1 MLFMRAPI
9 LLALASLWILTGC
22 GAHRYHEEPW
32 TDKAWKQAQA
42 DNQQRLLIEDERKK
56 PVSLLGPIDKL
67 TATIGDVTVT
77 IYNYITGNT
86 PFNAAK
92 NLLDPA
98 YPDHR
103 REAVVYLSKRDFGR
117 KEPYVKYY
125 AEMART
131 DDDWSVKG
139 MAIRALNRSRRK
151 QVIDLYVRALD
162 DENDGIRLEAAKSL
176 ANMPDPSAMTPLIN
190 HLQERAGVRVSASDK
205 METRDENPDVRIACA
220 DALRNFRKIEAANAL
235 VRVLRDRNF
244 GVSYQARE
252 SLKLITGK
260 DFRYNQTA
268 WLDYLSS
275 QPAGF

>member
-103 REAVVYLSKRDFGR
+103 REAVVYLS
-117 KEPYVKYY
+117 
-125 AEMART
+125 
-131 DDDWSVKG
+131 
-139 MAIRALNRSRRK
+139 NRSRRK